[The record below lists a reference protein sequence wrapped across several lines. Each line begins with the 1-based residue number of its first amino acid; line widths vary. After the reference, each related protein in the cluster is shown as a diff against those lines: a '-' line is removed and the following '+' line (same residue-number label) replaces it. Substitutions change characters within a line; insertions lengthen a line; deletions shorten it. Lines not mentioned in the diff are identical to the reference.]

1 MQQRPYLNI
10 DAFIWNQL
18 DSRSFVLKQAP
29 QKEEQ
34 YLNKKYIKHYVLL
47 LFTKII
53 SHSTFSFYN
62 QIMARY
68 QLVGQN
74 KDMKRIFRSTL
85 KIVAFTWIHAYDILE
100 DGQSV
105 DIWREKK
112 VAELQ
117 FVSVTVGL
125 THTPHQFSLLEF
137 FFFLLNWSYPEHAYR
152 FNGGG

>member
-1 MQQRPYLNI
+1 
-10 DAFIWNQL
+10 
-18 DSRSFVLKQAP
+18 
-29 QKEEQ
+29 
-34 YLNKKYIKHYVLL
+34 
-47 LFTKII
+47 
-53 SHSTFSFYN
+53 
-62 QIMARY
+62 MARY

-117 FVSVTVGL
+117 FVSVT
-125 THTPHQFSLLEF
+125 
-137 FFFLLNWSYPEHAYR
+137 HAYR